1 METNVKTTKITV
13 NDLEL
18 WTAPFGQNK
27 AIISA
32 REEGMKIFLLKLHE
46 KLPEDFELLVDD
58 ADFCE
63 EDMEGTFSVIVD
75 PEIVHLEV
83 FAGSG
88 KIGFVVNKPDCDE
101 DCENCKIKNNC
112 AEAADDGEE
121 TEEANG

>member
-1 METNVKTTKITV
+1 METMKKCTKISV
-13 NDLEL
+13 GQLEL
-18 WTAPFGQNK
+18 WTAPFGNVK
-27 AIISA
+27 ATITA
-32 REEGMKIFLLKLHE
+32 TEEGTKLALMRMHLKN
-46 KLPEDFELLVDD
+46 PERFQTMVDD
-58 ADFCE
+58 DELCA

-88 KIGFVVNKPDCDE
+88 KIGFAVNKPDCDE